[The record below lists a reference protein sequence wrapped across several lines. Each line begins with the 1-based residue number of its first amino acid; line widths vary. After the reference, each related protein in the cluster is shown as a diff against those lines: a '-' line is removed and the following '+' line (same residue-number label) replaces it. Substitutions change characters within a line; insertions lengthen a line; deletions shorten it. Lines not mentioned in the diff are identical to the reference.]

1 MGILKNL
8 FTCVCQP
15 TEPPPNP
22 HTETFKENM
31 IVIRNEVSRLK
42 DDIGTLFLVKTDMFG
57 ELRRLE
63 DKMNNSFVI
72 LTNKMD
78 SVILIL
84 NTRLVL

>member
-8 FTCVCQP
+8 FTCVCNP
-15 TEPPPNP
+15 NTPETEI
-22 HTETFKENM
+22 FRENM

-42 DDIGTLFLVKTDMFG
+42 DDINTLFLVKNDTFG

-63 DKMNNSFVI
+63 DKMNNSFAI

-84 NTRLVL
+84 NTRPSAS